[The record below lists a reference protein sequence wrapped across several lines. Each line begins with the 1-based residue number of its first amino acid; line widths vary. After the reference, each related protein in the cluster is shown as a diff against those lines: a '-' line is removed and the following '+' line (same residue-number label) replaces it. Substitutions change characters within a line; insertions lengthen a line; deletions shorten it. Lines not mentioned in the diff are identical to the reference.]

1 MLTISAKALGR
12 KKPLFADW
20 SVPLPEASKSAATLR
35 DLIGHVV
42 RAEVADFK
50 ERQAEKR
57 LLKALTTKEMAEGL
71 ARGKIDAGGRDLDQ
85 VVDPDQAVAV
95 ALQAFADGLYLV
107 VLDDRELRDLDDPV
121 VLRPDSRVCFIRMA
135 MLAGG

>member
-12 KKPLFADW
+12 KRPLFADW
-20 SVPLPEASKSAATLR
+20 SVPLPEPLKGAATLR

-42 RAEVADFK
+42 RAEVGAFT
-50 ERQAEKR
+50 ERQGEKR
-57 LLKALTTKEMAEGL
+57 LLKALTAKEMAEGL

-85 VVDPDQAVAV
+85 VVEPDEAVTV

-107 VLDDRELRDLDDPV
+107 VLDERELRELDDPV
-121 VLRPDSRVCFIRMA
+121 ALRPDSRVCFIRMA